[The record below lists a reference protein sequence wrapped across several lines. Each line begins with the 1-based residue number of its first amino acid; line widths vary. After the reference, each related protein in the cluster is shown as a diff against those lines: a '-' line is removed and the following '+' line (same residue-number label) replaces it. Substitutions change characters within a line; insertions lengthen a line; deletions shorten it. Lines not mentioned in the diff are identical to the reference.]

1 MMTCYDDVVR
11 TIIDLPDDQLRKLSD
26 YCQRE
31 HVSRAEAIRR
41 AVDKFTSDPAVNNAE
56 REAAIWRTFGAWKHL
71 GVTTDEYLAEIRS
84 EWDRDEES

>member
-41 AVDKFTSDPAVNNAE
+41 AVDKFTQ
-56 REAAIWRTFGAWKHL
+56 
-71 GVTTDEYLAEIRS
+71 
-84 EWDRDEES
+84 